1 MKKKIIIIIAIIA
14 AIFIGIVTY
23 FVIND
28 LNQENKLRDEISYLD
43 ELINSE
49 NIDIDKINEVLD
61 RNVTKD
67 DYQKVEKAYKLYL
80 SESFNVVLTITNI
93 LEDEKLT
100 NILTVSNYEKDG
112 PDFVVSK
119 EYLQTTKEVLGDS
132 KTNYYTQLDEE
143 KALSYLDTNQLDSYY
158 IDLYKEL
165 LGDIESESSNQT
177 VANSI
182 DDIISIIDISL
193 EALDFLSEN
202 RNSWI
207 IKDEQIVFNNQSLT
221 DEYNEIIS
229 KL

>member
-1 MKKKIIIIIAIIA
+1 MKKKIIIIIAIIV

-100 NILTVSNYEKDG
+100 NMLTVSNYEKDG

-119 EYLQTTKEVLGDS
+119 EYLETTKEVLGDS

-193 EALDFLSEN
+193 ETLDFLSEN
-202 RNSWI
+202 RNSWT

>member
-1 MKKKIIIIIAIIA
+1 MKKKIIIIIAIIV

-67 DYQKVEKAYKLYL
+67 DYQKVENAYKLYL

-119 EYLQTTKEVLGDS
+119 EYLETTKEVLGDS

>member
-1 MKKKIIIIIAIIA
+1 MKKKIIIIIAIIV

-23 FVIND
+23 FIIND

-67 DYQKVEKAYKLYL
+67 DYQKVENAYKLYL

-119 EYLQTTKEVLGDS
+119 EYLETTKEVLGDS

>member
-1 MKKKIIIIIAIIA
+1 MS
-14 AIFIGIVTY
+14 IF
-23 FVIND
+23 NH
-28 LNQENKLRDEISYLD
+28 K
-43 ELINSE
+43 
-49 NIDIDKINEVLD
+49 
-61 RNVTKD
+61 
-67 DYQKVEKAYKLYL
+67 
-80 SESFNVVLTITNI
+80 
-93 LEDEKLT
+93 
-100 NILTVSNYEKDG
+100 VSN
-112 PDFVVSK
+112 
-119 EYLQTTKEVLGDS
+119 
-132 KTNYYTQLDEE
+132 
-143 KALSYLDTNQLDSYY
+143 
-158 IDLYKEL
+158 

>member
-1 MKKKIIIIIAIIA
+1 MKKKIIIIIAIIV

-119 EYLQTTKEVLGDS
+119 EYLETTKEVLGDS

-165 LGDIESESSNQT
+165 LGDIESEYSNQT

-202 RNSWI
+202 RNSWT

>member
-119 EYLQTTKEVLGDS
+119 EYLETTKEVLGDS

-202 RNSWI
+202 RNSWT

>member
-1 MKKKIIIIIAIIA
+1 MKKKIIIIIAIIV

-119 EYLQTTKEVLGDS
+119 EYLETTKEVLGDS

>member
-1 MKKKIIIIIAIIA
+1 MKKKIIIIIAIIV

-119 EYLQTTKEVLGDS
+119 EYLETTKEVLGDS

-202 RNSWI
+202 RNSWT

>member
-1 MKKKIIIIIAIIA
+1 MKKKIIIIIAIIV

-49 NIDIDKINEVLD
+49 NIDKINEVLD

-119 EYLQTTKEVLGDS
+119 EYLETTKEVLGDS

>member
-1 MKKKIIIIIAIIA
+1 MKKKIIIIIAIIV

-49 NIDIDKINEVLD
+49 NIDIDKIHEVLD

-67 DYQKVEKAYKLYL
+67 DYQKVENAYKLYL

-119 EYLQTTKEVLGDS
+119 EYLETTKEVLGDS